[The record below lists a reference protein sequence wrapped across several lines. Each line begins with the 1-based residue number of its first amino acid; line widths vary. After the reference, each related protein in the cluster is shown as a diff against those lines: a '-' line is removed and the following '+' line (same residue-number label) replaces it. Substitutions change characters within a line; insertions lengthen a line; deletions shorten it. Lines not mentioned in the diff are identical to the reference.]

1 MTTAPKTLDQINDEA
16 SARILPEDKPG
27 EVLKALIKKL
37 QRVKG
42 GENA

>member
-1 MTTAPKTLDQINDEA
+1 MTTAPKTLDQICDEA

-27 EVLKALIKKL
+27 VDLKALIKKL

-42 GENA
+42 GE